1 MDVSIIIVN
10 YNTVSLLVNAI
21 DSVLEKTKDI
31 DYEIIVVDNNSDD
44 DSESIIAKRYNNQIK
59 FIPLLENIG
68 FGRANNKGIEIA
80 RGRNVFLL
88 NPDTVLQN
96 NAVKI
101 LSSFLDK
108 NSLAGV
114 AGANLYNDDG
124 TYQPSFSQMYPSLRV
139 ELSNLF
145 HLMFLQNK
153 QCINKTN
160 NPIKTQSVVGA
171 AMMIKKDIIKKVGVF
186 NPKFFM
192 YSEEEEWCHRIRKA
206 GYMIVNVP
214 LAKITHLDGKSFQF
228 SENRQK
234 RRLEGVRTLYNVS
247 YNSFYCNILKIVE
260 YTTIISR
267 LMIFMILQKDE
278 KIQYWSFMYKN
289 RKWFSR

>member
-1 MDVSIIIVN
+1 MIQVSIVIVN
-10 YNTVSLLVNAI
+10 YNTLQITQECI
-21 DSVLEKTKDI
+21 DSIVLNTTDI
-31 DYEIIVVDNNSDD
+31 TYEIILVDNASTDGSLDYFKNM
-44 DSESIIAKRYNNQIK
+44 EGIK
-59 FIPLLENIG
+59 FISSTENVG
-68 FGRANNKGIEIA
+68 FGKGNNLGIEIA
-80 RGRNVFLL
+80 KGRNVFLL
-88 NPDTVLQN
+88 NPDTILQN

-108 NSLAGV
+108 NVLVGV

-139 ELSNLF
+139 EVSNLF

-160 NPIKTQSVVGA
+160 QAIQTQSVVGA
-171 AMMIKKDIIKKVGVF
+171 AMMIKKEIVKKTGLF

-192 YSEEEEWCHRIRKA
+192 YGEEEEWCNRIRKA
-206 GYMIVNVP
+206 GFMIFNVP
-214 LAKITHLDGKSFQF
+214 VAKITHLDGKSFQF

-234 RRLEGVRTLYNVS
+234 RRLEGVRTLYSVS
-247 YNSFYCNILKIVE
+247 YNSFYCIILQIVE
-260 YTTIISR
+260 CTTILSR
-267 LMIFMILQKDE
+267 LAIFKMLKKDE

-289 RKWFSR
+289 RKWYC